1 MKLTLLAATTLFTT
15 TMHMAQAKKLTLDV
29 YNPGHNSVFPVSS
42 EIISGPTEVVL
53 IDAQFQNNDAQKL
66 VDKIQKLNKKLTT
79 IYISHSDPDFYFGL
93 ETLTK
98 AFPEAKVVATAET
111 VNAINA
117 TKDGKLAY
125 WGGELK
131 NEAPSHV
138 IVPEVIKG
146 NSFTVDGE
154 KLEIKGLDGAS
165 PDRTYLWVPS
175 LKAVV
180 GGVLVYDNLHVWIAD
195 TQTETSRQNWQQ
207 ALESIKALK
216 PETVVPGHFT
226 GNSKFDIGT
235 VTFTQQYLNDFE
247 TATKASKNAD
257 ELIKKVETQYPN
269 LDEKS
274 SLELSAK
281 VIKGEMQWPQ

>member
-1 MKLTLLAATTLFTT
+1 MKLTLLAATTLFATT
-15 TMHMAQAKKLTLDV
+15 IHMAQAKKLTLDV

-180 GGVLVYDNLHVWIAD
+180 GGVLVYDNLHVWVAD

>member
-1 MKLTLLAATTLFTT
+1 MKLTLLAATTLFAT

-154 KLEIKGLDGAS
+154 KLEIKGLNGAS

>member
-1 MKLTLLAATTLFTT
+1 MKLTLLAATTLFAT

-180 GGVLVYDNLHVWIAD
+180 GGVLVYDNLHVWVAD

>member
-1 MKLTLLAATTLFTT
+1 MKFTLLAATTLFAT
-15 TMHMAQAKKLTLDV
+15 TMHMAQAEKLTLDV

-79 IYISHSDPDFYFGL
+79 IYISHSDPDYYFGL

-180 GGVLVYDNLHVWIAD
+180 GGVLVYDNLHVWVAD
-195 TQTETSRQNWQQ
+195 TQTEVSRKNWQQ

-235 VTFTQQYLNDFE
+235 VTFTQQYLSDFE
-247 TATKASKNAD
+247 RATKASNNSD
-257 ELIKKVETQYPN
+257 ELIKKIEIQYPN

>member
-1 MKLTLLAATTLFTT
+1 MKLTLLSATTLFAT
-15 TMHMAQAKKLTLDV
+15 TMHMAQAEKLTLDV

-180 GGVLVYDNLHVWIAD
+180 GGVLVYDNLHVWVAD

-235 VTFTQQYLNDFE
+235 VTFTQQYLSDFE

>member
-1 MKLTLLAATTLFTT
+1 MKLTLLAATTLFAT

-180 GGVLVYDNLHVWIAD
+180 GGVLVYDNLHVWISD

>member
-1 MKLTLLAATTLFTT
+1 
-15 TMHMAQAKKLTLDV
+15 MAQAKKLTLDV

-180 GGVLVYDNLHVWIAD
+180 GGVLVY
-195 TQTETSRQNWQQ
+195 
-207 ALESIKALK
+207 
-216 PETVVPGHFT
+216 
-226 GNSKFDIGT
+226 
-235 VTFTQQYLNDFE
+235 
-247 TATKASKNAD
+247 
-257 ELIKKVETQYPN
+257 
-269 LDEKS
+269 
-274 SLELSAK
+274 
-281 VIKGEMQWPQ
+281 

>member
-1 MKLTLLAATTLFTT
+1 MKLTLLAATTLFAT

-180 GGVLVYDNLHVWIAD
+180 GGVLVYDNLHVWVAD

-247 TATKASKNAD
+247 TAIKASKNAD